1 MSADILIIGGGP
13 AALTAALYS
22 LRGGCSVKF
31 LEKEAI
37 GGQIADSPRVE
48 NYPTIPEISGLELS
62 NQMFEQVTS
71 LGADFDMDDAQSI
84 EKTPQ
89 GFLVHGTYGDY
100 EGRAV
105 ILATGVKHR
114 HLGIPGEDKF
124 LGHGVSYCAVCDGS
138 FYAGKDVVVIGDAN
152 SALQYAL
159 FLSKTCHHV
168 SLITLF
174 DRFFADA
181 PLVKALDSCPN
192 ISITHCLSAQSFNG
206 GDTLESITFQNTNTK
221 ELVNVPCAGVFVAIG
236 QIPDNDRFSN
246 LVDLDHGYILTDEEM
261 ATRTP
266 GLFAAGDCRKKKWRQ
281 VITACG
287 DGATAS
293 LSAQHYLTVI
303 SSK

>member
-1 MSADILIIGGGP
+1 MSVDILIVGGGP

-22 LRGGCSVKF
+22 LRGGYSVKF
-31 LEKEAI
+31 IEKEAI

-62 NQMFEQVTS
+62 NRMFEQVTS
-71 LGADFDMDDAQSI
+71 LGADFDMDDVQSI
-84 EKTPQ
+84 QKTST
-89 GFLVHGTYGDY
+89 GFLLRGTYGEY

-114 HLGIPGEDKF
+114 HLGILGEDRF

-138 FYAGKDVVVIGDAN
+138 FYAQKDVVVVGDAN

-159 FLSKTCHHV
+159 FLAKTCNHV
-168 SLITLF
+168 ALITLF

-181 PLVKALDSCPN
+181 PLVKALDEYPN
-192 ISITHCLSAQSFNG
+192 ISVQHNLSAQSFNG
-206 GDTLESITFQNTNTK
+206 DALLESITFQNTKSK
-221 ELVNVPCAGVFVAIG
+221 ELVTVPCAGAFVAIG
-236 QIPDNDRFSN
+236 QIPDNDRFAN
-246 LVDLDHGYILTDEEM
+246 LLDLDHGYIVTNEEM
-261 ATRTP
+261 ETRTP
-266 GLFAAGDCRKKKWRQ
+266 GLFAAGDCRVKKWRQ

-287 DGATAS
+287 DGAIAS
-293 LSAQHYLTVI
+293 LSAQRYLSVI

>member
-1 MSADILIIGGGP
+1 MAVDILIVGGGP

-22 LRGGCSVKF
+22 LRGGYSVKF
-31 LEKEAI
+31 IEKEAI

-62 NQMFEQVTS
+62 NRMFEQITS
-71 LGADFDMDDAQSI
+71 LGADFDMDDVQSI
-84 EKTPQ
+84 QKTST
-89 GFLVHGTYGDY
+89 GFLLHGTYGKY

-114 HLGIPGEDKF
+114 HLGILGEDRF

-138 FYAGKDVVVIGDAN
+138 FYVQKDVVVIGDAN

-159 FLSKTCHHV
+159 FLAKTCNHV
-168 SLITLF
+168 TLITLF

-181 PLVKALDSCPN
+181 PLVKALDEYPN
-192 ISITHCLSAQSFNG
+192 ISVQHNLSAQSFNG
-206 GDTLESITFQNTNTK
+206 DALLESITFQNTNSK
-221 ELVNVPCAGVFVAIG
+221 ELVTVPCAGAFVAIG
-236 QIPDNDRFSN
+236 QIPDNDRFAN
-246 LVDLDHGYILTDEEM
+246 LLDLDHGYIVTNEEM
-261 ATRTP
+261 ETRTP
-266 GLFAAGDCRKKKWRQ
+266 GLFAAGDCRAKKWRQ

-287 DGATAS
+287 DGAIAS
-293 LSAQHYLTVI
+293 LSAQRYLSVI